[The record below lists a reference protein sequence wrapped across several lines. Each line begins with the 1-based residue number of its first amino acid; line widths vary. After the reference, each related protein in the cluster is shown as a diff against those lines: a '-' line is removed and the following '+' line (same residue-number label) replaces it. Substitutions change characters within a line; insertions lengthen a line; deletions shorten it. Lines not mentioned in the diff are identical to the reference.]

1 MSAIC
6 CFILNKGWVH
16 DWNASYEESHLTTL
30 FLVKLTIFMTT
41 MLFIIWADNNRA
53 MNLARNP
60 EFHACINTLTY
71 NITLFVKL
79 LIVTLLTLNLY
90 LSSSKQQMGLLRLCL
105 LSSLA
110 VFLFSQ
116 VLYLIN
122 DLSLCIQTSLLL
134 TFLCHL
140 LHSHFLTSL
149 LWPSSHSHYL
159 AVELTFS
166 EIEELYTG

>member
-1 MSAIC
+1 M
-6 CFILNKGWVH
+6 
-16 DWNASYEESHLTTL
+16 
-30 FLVKLTIFMTT
+30 LVLS
-41 MLFIIWADNNRA
+41 
-53 MNLARNP
+53 
-60 EFHACINTLTY
+60 TLTY

-122 DLSLCIQTSLLL
+122 DLSSTCIQTSLLSTFFVAFYIL
-134 TFLCHL
+134 TFLPHYYSL
-140 LHSHFLTSL
+140 LHILTTLLSGSL
-149 LWPSSHSHYL
+149 SSG
-159 AVELTFS
+159 
-166 EIEELYTG
+166 IEGLYTG